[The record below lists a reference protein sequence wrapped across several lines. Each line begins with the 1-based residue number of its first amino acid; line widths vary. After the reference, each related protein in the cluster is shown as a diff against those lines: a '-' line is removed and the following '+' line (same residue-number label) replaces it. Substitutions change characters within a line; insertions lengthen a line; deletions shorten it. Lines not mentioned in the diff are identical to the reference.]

1 MKYKLQIGYR
11 DRNKDTW
18 AWRDISLGDG
28 IIHEYDTREEAEAV
42 LESLS
47 GSSLYFD
54 ELQVVEIGETND
66 VKLLA

>member
-11 DRNKDTW
+11 DTNRDTW

-28 IIHEYDTREEAEAV
+28 IIYEYDTREEAETV
-42 LESLS
+42 LEGLR
-47 GSSLYFD
+47 GTSLYFS
-54 ELQVVEIGETND
+54 ELQVVELGETND